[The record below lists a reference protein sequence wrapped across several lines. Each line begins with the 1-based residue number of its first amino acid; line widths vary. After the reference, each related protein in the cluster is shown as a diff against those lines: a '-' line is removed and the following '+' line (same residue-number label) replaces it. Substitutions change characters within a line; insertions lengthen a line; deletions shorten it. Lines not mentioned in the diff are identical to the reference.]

1 MRGSFSVLL
10 IFVGFIAITSFN
22 GDSFNFDEILIIIN
36 FLLTSFR
43 CFFFFFF
50 LFDNFVK
57 KCIKLYAILR

>member
-43 CFFFFFF
+43 WFFFFFFF
-50 LFDNFVK
+50 L
-57 KCIKLYAILR
+57 IIS